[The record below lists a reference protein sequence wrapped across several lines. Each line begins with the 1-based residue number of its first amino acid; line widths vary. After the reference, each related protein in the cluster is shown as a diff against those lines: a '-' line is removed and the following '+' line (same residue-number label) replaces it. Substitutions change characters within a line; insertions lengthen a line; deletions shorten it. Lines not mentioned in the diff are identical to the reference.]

1 MGGTS
6 PPMVASRG
14 TSSINRSHWLSF
26 QNGQLTTDKHTQ
38 EEECRPVVDD
48 GRGWCLTGW
57 LSGHGARKFSKQSSA
72 APETRGGDSLSKQ
85 LNRLLICL
93 CSCRSLYAGLSVS
106 PAVCRN
112 NRIRAQPRRYWQ
124 IFKYFRQISK
134 TRLSPRRTEIN
145 TPIRSHLA
153 VSSWA
158 QLQVPSHGEP
168 RRDRLLGWSSGGLG
182 GREVDAWIEGNY

>member
-1 MGGTS
+1 
-6 PPMVASRG
+6 MVVAGVSLAGSLATGREN
-14 TSSINRSHWLSF
+14 SAN
-26 QNGQLTTDKHTQ
+26 KAA
-38 EEECRPVVDD
+38 RPQ
-48 GRGWCLTGW
+48 R
-57 LSGHGARKFSKQSSA
+57 
-72 APETRGGDSLSKQ
+72 PRGGDSLSKQ

-145 TPIRSHLA
+145 TPIRSHWA

-158 QLQVPSHGEP
+158 QLQVPSHGAP

-182 GREVDAWIEGNY
+182 GNEVDAWIEGNY